1 MKLCQSSLKEPN
13 ENRQCILRSDE
24 PKINESGSNEVQN
37 VWHRWAWDHHCS
49 KTWERVSA
57 GMSAKNNNTHSRGTW
72 TVFCYSKRDNWV
84 CSFQVTHANS
94 VYACVSVCMGIS
106 LNKLFRLLLM
116 KLQADPL
123 TFWRMTAATPQPH
136 LMLCLGFSLNRS
148 TAWVT
153 PELWTEPG
161 STFKTSII
169 SNLNVLQWVRCT
181 SDRMLFDLP
190 SFHSL

>member
-1 MKLCQSSLKEPN
+1 M
-13 ENRQCILRSDE
+13 RSRMSGTDE
-24 PKINESGSNEVQN
+24 LGTITVQKHGREWVLVWVQKTTTTHTAEAPEQYSVTVNGITGFVLSG
-37 VWHRWAWDHHCS
+37 H
-49 KTWERVSA
+49 
-57 GMSAKNNNTHSRGTW
+57 
-72 TVFCYSKRDNWV
+72 
-84 CSFQVTHANS
+84 THANS